1 MRGRG
6 IFVDANLLVLLAVG
20 LTDRRLIEKHKR
32 LKQFSADDY
41 DRLIEIISQV
51 RRVFVMPN
59 TLTEASNLL
68 AQHREPQRSR
78 FLRTPRNVIE
88 QGEEVVVASAE
99 ASRNA
104 DFERLGLTDAA
115 LLETVSGETPLLT
128 TDLDL
133 YRAAARRNPQSAFN
147 YWHRWNA

>member
-20 LTDRRLIEKHKR
+20 LTDRRLIEKHKP
-32 LKQFSADDY
+32 LKQFSTDDY

-51 RRVFVMPN
+51 KRVFVMPN

-78 FLRTPRNVIE
+78 S
-88 QGEEVVVASAE
+88 SAH
-99 ASRNA
+99 
-104 DFERLGLTDAA
+104 FEM
-115 LLETVSGETPLLT
+115 
-128 TDLDL
+128 
-133 YRAAARRNPQSAFN
+133 
-147 YWHRWNA
+147 